1 MKATKQELD
10 AIRKNPANRRLF
22 QQFQSWGMTDKD
34 VALSVINAL
43 RQLMHEPDEAPALR
57 LVA

>member
-10 AIRKNPANRRLF
+10 AIRSNPANRRLF
-22 QQFQSWGMTDKD
+22 QQFKGWGMSDKD
-34 VALSVINAL
+34 VAMAAIDTL
-43 RQLMHEPDEAPALR
+43 RQLMREPDDAPALR